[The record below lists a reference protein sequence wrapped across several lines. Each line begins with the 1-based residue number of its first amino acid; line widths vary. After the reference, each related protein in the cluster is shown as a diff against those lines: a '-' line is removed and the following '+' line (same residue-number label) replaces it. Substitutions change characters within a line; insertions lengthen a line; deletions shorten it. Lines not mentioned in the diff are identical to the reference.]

1 MTKKIVDLLVKNNA
15 IDESDRTVYEYSVR
29 AAVMFIITV
38 LIGICIGLHL
48 GCLLP
53 CIIYIA
59 LFIIMRKFT
68 GKC

>member
-1 MTKKIVDLLVKNNA
+1 MTKIIVDLLVKNNA
-15 IDESDRTVYEYSVR
+15 IDESDRAVYEYSVR
-29 AAVMFIITV
+29 VTVMFIITV
-38 LIGICIGLHL
+38 LIGIFIGLHL